1 MLKKRIRNNYVKRAK
16 KIKGVVSDLKWNFS
30 EPKHYIIP
38 QLYFQIVL
46 VNMVLDN
53 FYGFIED
60 QIEALLAEEKVACI
74 SVSTNRA
81 SLEVSNNKL

>member
-1 MLKKRIRNNYVKRAK
+1 
-16 KIKGVVSDLKWNFS
+16 
-30 EPKHYIIP
+30 
-38 QLYFQIVL
+38 
-46 VNMVLDN
+46 MVLEN
-53 FYGFIED
+53 FYGFIKE